1 MFYEKTNQWNALTA
15 AQKKRLWKLAEDYK
29 SFLSTSKTE
38 RLANDEILRMAQ
50 KAGFVSLEEV
60 VKKGKVSPGDKV
72 YLDQKG
78 KASVLMILGEDLE
91 EGMDIVGSHLDV
103 PRLDLKPMPLYE
115 EGNMALLKTHYYGG
129 VKKYQWTAIPLAL
142 HGVVFTKDG
151 KRVDISIGEKEEDPV
166 FYINDLLI
174 HLSADQMKK
183 ALSEG
188 ISAEQLNVLLGH
200 IPQKDEKDNPVKTAV
215 LKILQKE
222 FGMIEEDFLSAELEI
237 VPAGPARDVGIDR
250 GMIAGHGHDDRVSAY
265 TSLAALLE
273 IEKPA
278 RTAVCIFADK
288 EEVGSMGNTGM
299 ESRYFENMVAEL
311 LALFDKGELAVRR
324 SLANSRVISADV
336 TACFDPT
343 FPEVTEKYNVAHA
356 GCGIVMSKY
365 TGVRGKGGSNDA
377 NAEFLSDL
385 RQVFAKKKVVWQSGE
400 LGKVDQG
407 GGGTIAFILAN
418 LGAEV
423 VDMGVPVLSMH
434 APFELISKADLY
446 SAYTA
451 YKAFLE

>member
-1 MFYEKTNQWNALTA
+1 MFYEKTNQWEALTQ
-15 AQKKRLWKLAEDYK
+15 AQSKRLWQLAEDYK
-29 SFLSTSKTE
+29 NFLNAAKTE
-38 RLANDEILRMAQ
+38 RLANDQILQMAK
-50 KAGFVSLEEV
+50 KAGYISLEEAV
-60 VKKGKVSPGDKV
+60 RKRRVRRGDKI

-78 KASVLMILGEDLE
+78 KASVLMVLGEDLE
-91 EGMDIVGSHLDV
+91 EGMDIVGSHIDV

-151 KRVDISIGEKEEDPV
+151 GRVNVSIGEKPEDPV

-188 ISAEQLNVLLGH
+188 ISAEQLNVVFGH
-200 IPQKDEKDNPVKTAV
+200 IPEKKQKDQPVKAAV
-215 LKILQKE
+215 LKLLKE
-222 FGMIEEDFLSAELEI
+222 MYGMEEEDFLSAELEI
-237 VPAGPARDVGIDR
+237 VPAGPARDVGVDR
-250 GMIAGHGHDDRVSAY
+250 AMICGHGHDDRVSAY
-265 TSLAALLE
+265 ASLCALLE
-273 IEKPA
+273 IKKPK

-288 EEVGSMGNTGM
+288 EEVGSVGNTGM
-299 ESRYFENMVAEL
+299 ESKYFENMVAEI
-311 LALFDKGELAVRR
+311 LALNAKGELAVRR
-324 SLANSRVISADV
+324 SLARSRVISADV
-336 TACFDPT
+336 TACFDPS
-343 FPEVTEKYNVAHA
+343 FPEVTEKFNVAHA

-365 TGVRGKGGSNDA
+365 TGVRGKSGSNDA
-377 NAEFLSDL
+377 NAEFISEL
-385 RQVFAKKKVVWQSGE
+385 RRLFAKNKVVWQSGE

-407 GGGTIAFILAN
+407 GGGTIAYILAN
-418 LGAEV
+418 SGAEV

-446 SAYTA
+446 SAYMA
-451 YKAFLE
+451 YKAFLQ

>member
-1 MFYEKTNQWNALTA
+1 MFYEKTNQWDALTQ
-15 AQKKRLWKLAEDYK
+15 AQEKRLWKLAEDYK
-29 SFLSTSKTE
+29 AFLSRAKTE
-38 RLANDEILRMAQ
+38 RLANEEILRRAEE
-50 KAGFVSLEEV
+50 AGFVSLDEIL
-60 VKKGKVSPGDKV
+60 KRGKVSPGDKI
-72 YLDQKG
+72 YLNQKG
-78 KASVLMILGEDLE
+78 KASVLLVMGKDLE
-91 EGMDIVGSHLDV
+91 EGMDIVGSHIDV

-115 EGNMALLKTHYYGG
+115 EGNLALLKTHYYGG
-129 VKKYQWTAIPLAL
+129 VKKYQWTAIPLAI

-151 KRVDISIGEKEEDPV
+151 QRVDISIGEKEDDPV

-188 ISAEQLNVLLGH
+188 IHAEQLNVLLGH
-200 IPQKDEKDNPVKTAV
+200 RPKKDEKELPVKKAV
-215 LKILQKE
+215 LDILKKTH
-222 FGMIEEDFLSAELEI
+222 GIIEEDFLTAELEI
-237 VPAGPARDVGIDR
+237 VPAGAARDVGIDR
-250 GMIAGHGHDDRVSAY
+250 AMICGHGHDDRVSAY
-265 TSLAALLE
+265 TSLAAIME
-273 IEKPA
+273 IKKPE
-278 RTAVCIFADK
+278 RTAVCLFADK

-299 ESRYFENMVAEL
+299 ESRYFENMIAEL
-311 LALFDKGELAVRR
+311 LALSGKGELAVRR
-324 SLANSRVISADV
+324 SFAASRVISADV
-336 TACFDPT
+336 TVCFDPT
-343 FPEVTEKYNVAHA
+343 FPEVTEKYNVANA

-365 TGVRGKGGSNDA
+365 TGVRGKSGSNDA

-385 RQVFAKKKVVWQSGE
+385 RQLFSKKKVVWQSGE

-434 APFELISKADLY
+434 APMELISKADLY

>member
-1 MFYEKTNQWNALTA
+1 MYEKTNQW
-15 AQKKRLWKLAEDYK
+15 KKLSEEQRERLHTLSEDYK
-29 SFLSTSKTE
+29 DFLSRGKTE
-38 RLANDEILRMAQ
+38 RLANDFILKMARE
-50 KAGFVSLEEV
+50 AGFVSLAEV
-60 VKKGKVSPGDKV
+60 IQKGEIKAGDKV

-78 KASVLMILGEDLE
+78 KASVLMVLGENLE
-91 EGMDIVGSHLDV
+91 EGMDIVGSHIDV

-129 VKKYQWTAIPLAL
+129 VKKYQWTAIPLAM

-151 KRVDISIGEKEEDPV
+151 SRVDISIGEDAADPV

-183 ALSEG
+183 VLSEG
-188 ISAEQLNVLLGH
+188 ITGEQLNVVFGH
-200 IPQKDEKDNPVKTAV
+200 IPKEDEEKNPVKAA
-215 LKILQKE
+215 ILQILEEKH
-222 FGMIEEDFLSAELEI
+222 GLQEEDFLTAELEI
-237 VPAGPARDVGIDR
+237 VPAGPARDVGLDR
-250 GMIAGHGHDDRVSAY
+250 GMIAGHGHDDRVCAY
-265 TSLAALLE
+265 ASLAALLE
-273 IEKPA
+273 IDSPK
-278 RTAVCIFADK
+278 RTAVALFTDK

-299 ESRYFENMVAEL
+299 EARFFENMVAEL
-311 LALFDKGELAVRR
+311 LLLGGKGELSVRR
-324 SLANSRVISADV
+324 ALAGSRVISADV
-336 TACFDPT
+336 TVCYDPT

-365 TGVRGKGGSNDA
+365 TGARGKGGCNDA
-377 NAEFLSDL
+377 NAEFLSEL
-385 RQVFAKKKVVWQSGE
+385 RRIFDEKNVVWQSGE

-407 GGGTIAFILAN
+407 GGGTIAYILAN

-423 VDMGVPVLSMH
+423 VDMGVAVLSMH
-434 APFELISKADLY
+434 APTELISKADLY